1 MDRRIETHLEAYLQG
16 SLDPRSRSDFEAALA
31 ESDAETR
38 GMVRQIERHSRLL
51 RGALRPAEEVE
62 PAAGFYARVMD
73 RIEAQRGNSIWSILL
88 EPLFFRR
95 LAYAT
100 AALLLLLTVTFATAG
115 PDEPTVADLL
125 AQPAQHQGETVAASE
140 PAPVPEGTVQEPAV
154 LDVTS
159 ASTGGGRDAVLHD
172 LTVYS
177 E

>member
-16 SLDPRSRSDFEAALA
+16 TLDPRTRAEFEQALA
-31 ESDAETR
+31 GSDAETKA
-38 GMVRQIERHSRLL
+38 MVRQFEQQSRLI
-51 RGALRPAEEVE
+51 RSALQPAREIE

-73 RIEAQRGNSIWSILL
+73 RIEAQRGNSIWSMLL

-100 AALLLLLTVTFATAG
+100 AALLLLLTITFATAG
-115 PDEPTVADLL
+115 TDEPTVADLL
-125 AQPAQHQGETVAASE
+125 AEPAQAQSGEVVAANE
-140 PAPVPEGTVQEPAV
+140 PVPAPIQQTEPV
-154 LDVTS
+154 VGVTS
-159 ASTGGGRDAVLHD
+159 VSTGGGRDAVLHD